1 MIKYKFRC
9 KSIYCSKRDEFEAW
23 FQNIESYEKQ
33 KKLGLLSCPTCGAE
47 DVIKLLTTPNLN
59 KLSNGILDNNKEQN
73 NLNVSE
79 KSQDLQQKLNLKNI
93 TAFLRTLKKE
103 VQKNSTYVGNE
114 FVEQARSMNQG
125 KIEEKP
131 IHGHGTQKD
140 IEELREEGI
149 NILNIPWVADDH

>member
-9 KSIYCSKRDEFEAW
+9 KSIYCSKEDEFEAW

-93 TAFLRTLKKE
+93 TTFLRTLKKE

-140 IEELREEGI
+140 IEELQEEGI
-149 NILNIPWVADDH
+149 NVLNIPWVADDH

>member
-47 DVIKLLTTPNLN
+47 DVIKLLTAPNLN

-79 KSQDLQQKLNLKNI
+79 KSQDLQQKINLKNI

-103 VQKNSTYVGNE
+103 VQKSSTYVGNE

-149 NILNIPWVADDH
+149 NIVNIPWVADDH

>member
-9 KSIYCSKRDEFEAW
+9 ESIYCSKENEFEAW

-140 IEELREEGI
+140 IEELQEEGI
-149 NILNIPWVADDH
+149 NVLNIPWVADDH

>member
-9 KSIYCSKRDEFEAW
+9 ESIYCSKENEFEAW

-93 TAFLRTLKKE
+93 TTFLRTLKKE

-114 FVEQARSMNQG
+114 LVEQARSMNQG

-131 IHGHGTQKD
+131 IHGHGTPKD

-149 NILNIPWVADDH
+149 NVLNIPWVADDN

>member
-47 DVIKLLTTPNLN
+47 DVIKLLTAPNLN

-103 VQKNSTYVGNE
+103 VQKSSTYVGNE

-149 NILNIPWVADDH
+149 NIVNIPWVADDH